1 MKSFIVSLLF
11 VVACTGCKSQTVIAI
26 DSVSTHIG
34 DSATVCSKV
43 FSTRFVATA
52 ENTPTFLNLGA
63 GYPNQKLTLV
73 IWADVRKR
81 FVNAPEEYLQDKS
94 ICVTGKL
101 ELYKGRP
108 QMVIKDPSQIKLQ

>member
-1 MKSFIVSLLF
+1 MNRFFPILLF
-11 VVACTGCKSQTVIAI
+11 LFTSVVCSSQNVISI

-34 DSATVCSKV
+34 DSVNVCSKV
-43 FSTRFVATA
+43 FSTRFVASA

-73 IWADVRKR
+73 IWADVRKK
-81 FVNAPEEYLQDKS
+81 FANTPEDNLKDKS

-101 ELYKGRP
+101 ELYRGQP
-108 QMVIKDPSQIKLQ
+108 QIVIKDPSQIRLQ